1 MMNWWNPLSGL
12 PGAAQQQGQAMGGQN
27 HTNNAYNAQNIGGQG
42 MAGNAI
48 YPPPSQFEENVPDD
62 ELEFEGKLTRWN
74 PYALLAQ
81 YSPGLNSRKNHF
93 GIECCQR
100 CLMI

>member
-1 MMNWWNPLSGL
+1 MNIFQGMAQGMGGYQQAANQMGIPYGNQF
-12 PGAAQQQGQAMGGQN
+12 GALANSQQHAQQQ
-27 HTNNAYNAQNIGGQG
+27 IW
-42 MAGNAI
+42 
-48 YPPPSQFEENVPDD
+48 PPLPQFEENVPDD

-81 YSPGLNSRKNHF
+81 YKKNHF